1 LEESLTPVFTSTI
14 SRSKGLIRVTELLKE
29 KGIDARVITLGDSTR
44 TSQLAADSLGCTI
57 AEIAKSVVFLHG
69 DSSVIVVISGD
80 KRVDMKKLIAFLG
93 GKVSNAD
100 AEIVREKTGYVIG
113 GVPPFPHNPDVL
125 VLLDNSLNRFDKVW
139 AAAGTPNSVMRI
151 GVREL
156 ADTLNGG
163 FIDLAS

>member
-80 KRVDMKKLIAFLG
+80 KRVDMKKIIAFLG